1 MLGHFMENHMMIK
14 EQDMLQVKVS
24 SAASCNL
31 DNTHQ
36 DSSFNCQE
44 YNLTVLTPGI
54 VRAFR
59 HFVFRY
65 T

>member
-1 MLGHFMENHMMIK
+1 MMIK